1 MSYIPM
7 TPPIGEIDYSTS
19 EQNTG
24 RKWIDGKDIYQ
35 ITIDFGALPNTASK
49 DVVIKNSD
57 VPVEIDTVI
66 DYDCIIYQQNTINSS
81 FIKLVY
87 HGSSAASDM
96 LAHVA
101 PVSINKHQKYAH
113 IYAFSDRRTWSAY
126 FTVWYTKYE

>member
-7 TPPIGEIDYSTS
+7 TPPIGEINYSTS

-24 RKWIDGKDIYQ
+24 RKWINGKDIYQ
-35 ITIDFGALPNTASK
+35 ITINFGALPNTASK
-49 DVVIKNSD
+49 DVVITNND
-57 VPVEIDTVI
+57 GHVEIDTVI
-66 DYDCIIYQQNTINSS
+66 DYDCIIYQNNVSNSS

-87 HGSSAASDM
+87 HGSSAASDI
-96 LAHVA
+96 LAHVTSA
-101 PVSINKHQKYAH
+101 NAGHQKNAH